1 MANGMKGHIWPEGL
15 SLPIPRDVGLIAS
28 KARLKPGDLTH
39 THDIKQ
45 EGRGENI
52 ALGQMKVWDY
62 LSPPLSRNASKVF
75 PACDAFKKKKK
86 KEVSLRRTTALLA
99 VKGRRKR
106 RKLKRR
112 RRRRRSTVEL

>member
-75 PACDAFKKKKK
+75 PACDAFKKKKRSFTPTNDGAPGCEGEEEEEK
-86 KEVSLRRTTALLA
+86 IKEEEEEEA
-99 VKGRRKR
+99 
-106 RKLKRR
+106 
-112 RRRRRSTVEL
+112 